1 MTSVNNKEARWKP
14 TALLVMYQ
22 LIYSLMTILMKLA
35 AHDGMDLKVASTYR
49 FMFGAASMVPIAFFF
64 ERNKRPKLTWNV
76 VILAF
81 LCGLFG
87 GTLAQILLL
96 ESLVLTS
103 ATFAS
108 AMTNLIPA
116 TTFLVV
122 LCMRLESLGWHTN
135 AGKAK
140 VFGTLIGVG
149 GAMLFSFYNGPNV
162 TIWKTNVN
170 LLNIT
175 TSHHRDT
182 STHKT
187 YGSNND
193 QVVGAMLAFLSCV
206 FASFWLIFQRDWN
219 EWKLGWNIRLITV
232 AFSGIIG
239 TTVLY
244 TLLHVAITMR
254 GPLFAS
260 GFSPLLV
267 VIVAIVGSLVL
278 EEVLNL
284 GSLLGGLLIICGLYI
299 ICWGKSQEIKMKD
312 NRTVPCEQGE
322 GSVLSEKADKSAE
335 V

>member
-206 FASFWLIFQRDWN
+206 FASFWLIFQ
-219 EWKLGWNIRLITV
+219 
-232 AFSGIIG
+232 GIIG

>member
-1 MTSVNNKEARWKP
+1 
-14 TALLVMYQ
+14 
-22 LIYSLMTILMKLA
+22 
-35 AHDGMDLKVASTYR
+35 
-49 FMFGAASMVPIAFFF
+49 
-64 ERNKRPKLTWNV
+64 
-76 VILAF
+76 
-81 LCGLFG
+81 
-87 GTLAQILLL
+87 
-96 ESLVLTS
+96 
-103 ATFAS
+103 
-108 AMTNLIPA
+108 MTNLIPA

-206 FASFWLIFQRDWN
+206 FASFWLIFQAKAAQYYPCPLSFTALVIVIGMVLNFIATICLQRDWN